1 MLRKLH
7 DLKGF
12 TVQGKDDKLGKVD
25 DFYFDHDQFIVR
37 YLVLDTGNWLTHD
50 INLISTHDVVNIDVD
65 EKEIKVN
72 LSREDLTNSPN
83 IDKNKPISQ
92 VKEEELVEFFG
103 WPDYWTHD
111 HTSESN
117 LIHADTRMRKKL
129 LDYKI
134 NKDKEKARESEKEVA
149 TNLRSM
155 EKIKNY
161 KIHAEHEN
169 IGHLED
175 IFVDEES
182 WIIRYLL
189 VKTKNVLSGEP
200 VLITPEWIE
209 SISWEEGEIFV
220 DKGKEE
226 IKESPRYEPEKADEY
241 IDRSYEE
248 ILYDHYNEDKYWKK

>member
-12 TVQGKDDKLGKVD
+12 VVQGKNDKLGKVD
-25 DFYFDHDQFIVR
+25 DFYFDHDQFVVR

-50 INLISTHDVVNIDVD
+50 INLVSTHDVVNIDAD
-65 EKEIKVN
+65 EEIIKVN
-72 LSREDLTNSPN
+72 LSRDDLKNSPK
-83 IDKNKPISQ
+83 IEKNKPISK
-92 VKEEELVEFFG
+92 VKEEEIVEHFG

-111 HTSESN
+111 HSSESE
-117 LIHADTRMRKKL
+117 LIHADTRIRNKL

-134 NKDKEKARESEKEVA
+134 NKDKESDQAPV

-161 KIHAEHEN
+161 KIHAEHED
-169 IGHLED
+169 IGHLVD

-189 VKTKNVLSGEP
+189 IKTKKLLSGEP
-200 VLITPEWIE
+200 ILIAPEWIE

-220 DKGKEE
+220 DKAKEE

-241 IDRSYEE
+241 IDRRYEE
-248 ILYDHYNEDKYWKK
+248 ILYDHYNEDKYWKNK